1 MEQIAIIGTTASGK
15 TALAL
20 RLAPLLDAVILSLD
34 SLCVYKEICVAS
46 AKPSAAELSSVRHFG
61 VDLKSVA
68 QDFSAGEFFCEYERA
83 KQFCLAQGKNLIITG
98 GSGFY
103 LKAMLSGLAPRVPR
117 AQGEYP
123 SNEAIFALARDCDSE
138 FCAKYSAN
146 DTFRLQKWFDIYSFL
161 GNCRANSGEN
171 CRIPSEFLKANT
183 AEPVLKKIDIYE
195 LCWDKELLRGRIKER
210 TGQMFEAGLL
220 DEARRLFGA
229 FSAELKPLNSVG
241 LKECGQFLR
250 GEIKSEAELKELIIT
265 HTAQLAKRQRTF
277 FNSQFSAK
285 KLEAKVAFD
294 EILEHCKSWY

>member
-46 AKPSAAELSSVRHFG
+46 AKPNAAELASVRHFG

-68 QDFSAGEFFCEYERA
+68 QDFSAGEFFSEYERA
-83 KQFCLAQGKNLIITG
+83 REYCLKNGKNLIITG

-146 DTFRLQKWFDIYSFL
+146 DTFRLQKWFDIYCYL
-161 GNCRANSGEN
+161 EGEN
-171 CRIPSEFLKANT
+171 SRIPSEFLKANT
-183 AEPVLKKIDIYE
+183 AEPVLKNIDIYE

-220 DEARRLFGA
+220 GEARGLFGA

-294 EILEHCKSWY
+294 EILNHTKKWAN